1 MAQLYTINNN
11 YPNTY
16 FAFEL
21 NAQKMHM
28 SPKIHQH
35 SISEITALE
44 DSLNQKSDVG
54 HTHNN
59 VRNLYSTIEI
69 PREHKVC
76 INTTENNIPKS
87 DIALVNTAENQ
98 IILSYTSAQTG
109 IHQWVNNSNKN
120 SDRTMIAITDS
131 TDYST
136 SNKTIEILH
145 FKENRHA

>member
-1 MAQLYTINNN
+1 MAQLYTINDN

-44 DSLNQKSDVG
+44 DSLNQKSNVG

-59 VRNLYSTIEI
+59 VRNLYSTIEV
-69 PREHKVC
+69 PREHKVY
-76 INTTENNIPKS
+76 INTTENNIPKT